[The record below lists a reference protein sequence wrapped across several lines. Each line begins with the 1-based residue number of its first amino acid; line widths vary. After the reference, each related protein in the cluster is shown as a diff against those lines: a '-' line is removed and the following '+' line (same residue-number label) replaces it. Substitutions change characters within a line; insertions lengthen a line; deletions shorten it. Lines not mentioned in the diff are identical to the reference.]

1 MARPATLVGA
11 AMTLAAALGLGY
23 ALGGGRARG
32 PALGGEPVADGFD
45 FPVGPPDAAGY
56 YDAQPFGVNQ
66 HLGSD
71 WNDVHGGDSDL
82 GAPVFAVA
90 AGQVAQAEDLGGGWG
105 NVVRVVHRVRDGRA
119 VREVESLYA
128 HLDAIEV
135 AVGARLGR
143 GQRLGTIGTAGGH
156 YGPHLHFELR
166 TQARLPLGG
175 GYGKP
180 LGHVDP
186 SAFIRAHRP

>member
-1 MARPATLVGA
+1 MTRQAMIAAGA
-11 AMTLAAALGLGY
+11 VALAAALGHGY

-32 PALGGEPVADGFD
+32 PARGPVADGFD

-56 YDAQPFGVNQ
+56 YDAQPFGRNQ
-66 HLGSD
+66 HLGAD

-90 AGQVAQAEDLGGGWG
+90 AGRVVQAEDLGGGWG
-105 NVVRVVHRVRDGRA
+105 NVFRVVHRLREGRA

-135 AVGARLGR
+135 VVGAQLGR

-166 TQARLPLGG
+166 TQAGLPLGG
-175 GYGKP
+175 GYGEP
-180 LGHVDP
+180 LGQVDP